1 MSTATWTERYTDAL
15 MNTFGPPKLVLTRG
29 EGAHVWDAD
38 GREYVDLLGGIAVNA
53 LGHAHPRLTAAV
65 TEQLQTLGHISNFF
79 ASEPQVE
86 LAERLGALLSGP
98 WADPLLVEPS
108 LVEPVET
115 KVFFTN
121 SGAEA
126 NEAAFKLTRRTGR
139 TKVVVTEGGFHGR
152 TMGALALTS
161 KLAYREPFE
170 PLPGD
175 VVFVPYGD
183 AAALEAAV
191 DDTTAAVLVE
201 PIQGEAGV
209 VVPPADYLPAAQ
221 RIAHEHGALLWLDEV
236 QTGVGRTGAWFA
248 HQHPDLVSAPVVPD
262 IVTLAKGLAGGIPIG
277 ACIATG
283 GSGKLFDP
291 GNHGTTFGGN
301 PVAAAAA
308 LAVLDTIDDD
318 GLLDH
323 VTRIGARLR
332 DGVAT
337 DPRVI
342 EVRGAGLLIGLDL
355 AEPKAAE
362 VVAAAQDTGY
372 IVNACTPERIRLAPP
387 LVLTHADADG
397 FLAAWPTILD
407 AAGLSVVGPVET
419 EER

>member
-1 MSTATWTERYTDAL
+1 VTTTTPGNAEWTERYAGSL
-15 MNTFGPPKLVLTRG
+15 MNTFGPPKTVLVRG

-53 LGHAHPRLTAAV
+53 LGHAHPRLVAAV

-79 ASEPQVE
+79 ASAPQIT
-86 LAERLGALLSGP
+86 LAERLVSLLGTE
-98 WADPLLVEPS
+98 AR
-108 LVEPVET
+108 
-115 KVFFTN
+115 VFFTN

-139 TKVVVTEGGFHGR
+139 TRIVATEGSFHGR

-183 AAALEAAV
+183 IAALEAAV
-191 DDTTAAVLVE
+191 DSDTAAVLVE
-201 PIQGEAGV
+201 PVQGEAGV
-209 VVPPADYLPAAQ
+209 VVPPRDYLPAAQ
-221 RIAHEHGALLWLDEV
+221 RIAHDHGALLWLDEI
-236 QTGVGRTGAWFA
+236 QTGIGRTGTWFA
-248 HQHPDLVSAPVVPD
+248 HQNPELVDAPVVPD

-277 ACIATG
+277 ACLATH

-308 LAVLDTIDDD
+308 LAVLDTIEAD
-318 GLLDH
+318 GLLDA
-323 VTRIGARLR
+323 TLARGRQLR
-332 DGVAT
+332 DAVAASPAVAGVH
-337 DPRVI
+337 
-342 EVRGAGLLIGLDL
+342 GAGLLLGVELVDPV
-355 AEPKAAE
+355 AVE
-362 VVAAAQDTGY
+362 VAAAALDAGF
-372 IVNACTPERIRLAPP
+372 IVNAATPHRVRLAPP
-387 LVLTHADADG
+387 LVLTEADVRAFGD
-397 FLAAWPTILD
+397 AW
-407 AAGLSVVGPVET
+407 AGIVERAQEGVT
-419 EER
+419 A

>member
-1 MSTATWTERYTDAL
+1 MTATNAEWTERYTGAL
-15 MNTFGPPKLVLTRG
+15 MNTFGPPKTVLTRG

-53 LGHAHPRLTAAV
+53 LGHGHPRLVAAV

-79 ASEPQVE
+79 ASAPQIT
-86 LAERLGALLSGP
+86 LAERLIGLLGAE
-98 WADPLLVEPS
+98 AR
-108 LVEPVET
+108 
-115 KVFFTN
+115 VFFTN

-139 TKVVVTEGGFHGR
+139 TRIVATEGSFHGR

-161 KLAYREPFE
+161 KAAYREPFE

-183 AAALEAAV
+183 VAALEAAV
-191 DDTTAAVLVE
+191 DADTAAVLVE

-209 VVPPADYLPAAQ
+209 VVPPRDYLPAAQ
-221 RIAHEHGALLWLDEV
+221 RIAHGNGALLWLDEI

-248 HQHPDLVSAPVVPD
+248 HQNPALVDAPVAPD

-277 ACIATG
+277 ACLATH

-308 LAVLDTIDDD
+308 LAVLDTIADDD
-318 GLLDH
+318 LLARASALGTRLQAGL
-323 VTRIGARLR
+323 G
-332 DGVAT
+332 T
-337 DPRVI
+337 DPRVT
-342 EVRGAGLLIGLDL
+342 ETRGAGLLVGLTL
-355 AEPKAAE
+355 AQPRSAE
-362 VVAAAQDTGY
+362 VVAAAQDAGF
-372 IVNACTPERIRLAPP
+372 IVNATTPERIRMAPP
-387 LVLTHADADG
+387 LVLAEADADA
-397 FLAAWPTILD
+397 FLAGWPGILD
-407 AAGLSVVGPVET
+407 QAGVT
-419 EER
+419 A